1 MTDFDFI
8 SLILGLGSIAVG
20 TAGPAI
26 KFVKTEIAEKKQ
38 QVQQQPQI
46 QPQVQQQRVPVQV
59 AAQTIQATTEPQIV
73 YSTKPVVE
81 KKRMDAV
88 SPISFVGNISVPI
101 PE

>member
-26 KFVKTEIAEKKQ
+26 KFVKNEIAEKKQ
-38 QVQQQPQI
+38 TPQPQI
-46 QPQVQQQRVPVQV
+46 QPQTQQQAPAQV
-59 AAQTIQATTEPQIV
+59 AAQTAHVSASVEPKIV

-81 KKRMDAV
+81 KKKMDAV

-101 PE
+101 P

>member
-8 SLILGLGSIAVG
+8 SLILGLGSIVVG

-38 QVQQQPQI
+38 TPQQRI
-46 QPQVQQQRVPVQV
+46 QPQPQAQQAPITATAQTAQV
-59 AAQTIQATTEPQIV
+59 ASVEPQIV

-81 KKRMDAV
+81 KKKMDAV